1 MSNDKLG
8 RVVSDVSGKAIP
20 VTSVRPNKWLEY
32 TLVLLA
38 LVGSMAVFGLY
49 KDLFGRYQ
57 SHTNPK
63 SAVYGVWLEKD
74 VAPFARDSFELA
86 EDRVLIDNRVVST
99 RFDLSRS
106 ELSFYA
112 GSVEYRYQFL
122 NEAKTE
128 VRQLSPS
135 HYNPVFVLSGKH
147 KNNLL

>member
-1 MSNDKLG
+1 MSNDKSG
-8 RVVSDVSGKAIP
+8 RVVSDVGGKAIP
-20 VTSVRPNKWLEY
+20 ETSVRPNKWLEY

-57 SHTNPK
+57 SHANPK

-86 EDRVLIDNRVVST
+86 ADRVLIDNRVVST

-106 ELSFYA
+106 ELSFYV